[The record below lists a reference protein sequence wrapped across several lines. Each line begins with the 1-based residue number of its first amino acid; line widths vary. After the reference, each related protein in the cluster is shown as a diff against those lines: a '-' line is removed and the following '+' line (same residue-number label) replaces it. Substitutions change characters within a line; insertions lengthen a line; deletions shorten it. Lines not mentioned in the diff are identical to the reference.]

1 MITVENLVYEYP
13 TKRALHGIDLEI
25 GRGRITALVG
35 PNGAGKTTLI
45 RCLVA
50 LHAPFDGRVLF
61 EGTDV
66 HEYPRET
73 HRRVGYLPDFYGLY
87 DELTVRQCLWY
98 VAASQGLEDATAPGR
113 IETAAERLEIADRLD
128 DKAATLSRGLRQRLA
143 VAQALVHD
151 PEVLV
156 LDEPASGLDP
166 ESRHHLSQLLCRLRD
181 DGMTLIVSSHILAE
195 LEDYSD
201 DMVIIQDGRILETR
215 PVSRRDGAARRFRV
229 AVAGDTSKLIEKL
242 KTMPDVEEV
251 EVDESGCRFRYR
263 GDREA
268 QRALLSRLVRSNLP
282 IIEFAE
288 EAERMQ
294 DAYIAALRDDRGAKN
309 PS

>member
-143 VAQALVHD
+143 VAQ
-151 PEVLV
+151 VL
-156 LDEPASGLDP
+156 GLDP